1 MPITSYTGLPG
12 AHKTTL
18 MVEHL
23 LGAAKEGK
31 RPIFAAGIDGLE
43 PGLATVLEDPRN
55 WNVHDPDG
63 EPTCDCHQDGKLHA
77 HVVPD
82 GALIYVDEAWK
93 WFGHLHDATRQATP
107 KHVLA
112 LAEHRHRGIDFV
124 WTYQMPNQ
132 IYPFAR
138 GLCGEHHHIVRRF
151 GTKLLDVYTWGEL
164 QEDVKSQAKRDIAS
178 RTTRLAPTHV
188 YGKFKSAEVHTI
200 KTKVPLKVLMIPV
213 LAVLAVFALWFAYT
227 KLKPTNFASSLGA
240 PEAKAASSSGAQL
253 VGGEGVGAEKR
264 PRYATPT
271 DYAKAHLPR
280 FATMPWTA
288 PLFDER
294 EPTADPLL
302 YCLSSMP
309 GEDAQGYNGE
319 PTCTCVTEQ
328 GTLYRISQP
337 ECRTVAR
344 RGPVYNPYRER
355 SNGESRERSGEPAVV
370 AHNVSSPSGVVLAGD
385 VKEVGTKGEARAP
398 GGAE

>member
-1 MPITSYTGLPG
+1 MPITSFTGLPG

-23 LGAAKEGK
+23 LAAAKDGK
-31 RPIFAAGIDGLE
+31 RPLFAAGIDGLD
-43 PGLATVLEDPRN
+43 PGLATVWADPRN

-63 EPTCDCHQDGKLHA
+63 EPTCDCHMDGKLHA
-77 HVVPD
+77 HVIPD

-93 WFGHLHDATRQATP
+93 WFGHLHDASRQATP
-107 KHVLA
+107 KHVLD
-112 LAEHRHRGIDFV
+112 LAEHRHRGIDFI

-200 KTKVPLKVLMIPV
+200 KTRIPLKVLMIPV
-213 LAVLAVFALWFAYT
+213 MLVLAVLAIWFAYS
-227 KLKPTNFASSLGA
+227 KLKPDNFASSLGVT
-240 PEAKAASSSGAQL
+240 EAKATEKGSPGVEQ
-253 VGGEGVGAEKR
+253 GGMPGEKKG
-264 PRYATPT
+264 PRYATLT

-288 PLFDER
+288 PLFDDR

-302 YCLSSMP
+302 YCLSSLA
-309 GEDAQGYNGE
+309 GQDAQGEHAE

-355 SNGESRERSGEPAVV
+355 GDRETRDEPSSALPTAATPPGGGLVV
-370 AHNVSSPSGVVLAGD
+370 PGD
-385 VKEVGTKGEARAP
+385 IKEVGTKGEAKAP

>member
-1 MPITSYTGLPG
+1 MPITSFTGLPG

-23 LGAAKEGK
+23 LNAAKEGK
-31 RPIFAAGIDGLE
+31 RPLFAAGIDGLE

-55 WNVHDPDG
+55 WNAHDPEG

-112 LAEHRHRGIDFV
+112 LAEHRHRGIDFI
-124 WTYQMPNQ
+124 WTYQQPNQ

-138 GLCGEHHHIVRRF
+138 GLCADHHHVVRRF
-151 GTKLLDVYTWGEL
+151 GTKLLDVFTWGEL
-164 QEDVKSQAKRDIAS
+164 QEDVKSQAKRDIAQ

-200 KTKVPLKVLMIPV
+200 KAKIPLKVLMIPLLVV
-213 LAVLAVFALWFAYT
+213 LAVLALWFAYT
-227 KLKPTNFASSLGA
+227 RLKPTSFGSTLGVA
-240 PEAKAASSSGAQL
+240 EAKAKDAKGA
-253 VGGEGVGAEKR
+253 GESTAIGDREGRKV
-264 PRYATPT
+264 RYATAT
-271 DYAKAHLPR
+271 EYARAHLPR
-280 FATMPWTA
+280 FSQMPWTA
-288 PLFDER
+288 PVFDER

-302 YCLSSMP
+302 YCLSSQA
-309 GEDAQGYNGE
+309 GDDAQGEHQE
-319 PTCTCVTEQ
+319 PTCTCITEQ
-328 GTLYRISQP
+328 GTLYQLGQP

-355 SNGESRERSGEPAVV
+355 VEQRAAQEERQVPSLVV
-370 AHNVSSPSGVVLAGD
+370 AAPTGGGLVVPGD
-385 VKEVGTKGEARAP
+385 VKQVGTKGEAKPP
-398 GGAE
+398 GETK